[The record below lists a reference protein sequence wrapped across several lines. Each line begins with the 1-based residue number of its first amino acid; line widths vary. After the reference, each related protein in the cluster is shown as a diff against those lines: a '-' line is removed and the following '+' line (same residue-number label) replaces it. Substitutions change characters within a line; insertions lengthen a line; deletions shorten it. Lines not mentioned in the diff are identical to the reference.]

1 MNNSLQRLN
10 QQKINEN
17 DGEESENLSNVSDDE
32 LFHNTKI
39 DESLQEVDPS
49 KEARRNFGK
58 AISNI
63 KGVS

>member
-1 MNNSLQRLN
+1 LN

>member
-1 MNNSLQRLN
+1 MNK
-10 QQKINEN
+10 QKINEN

>member
-1 MNNSLQRLN
+1 MN